1 MRICICGKH
10 REDAVKKAE
19 KALGVNSVNVDF
31 PGTEIEQHKLFHN
44 AALSFKYFE
53 KENVVFDGGVFD
65 EDNYKLYVDLGW
77 ADLQEQIVLSVIT
90 NLDYVVIITEGMD
103 DRRVK
108 IYNDYA
114 ELYPKKFLILESAND
129 FEIG

>member
-19 KALGVNSVNVDF
+19 EALGVNSVNADF

-90 NLDYVVIITEGMD
+90 NLDYIVIITEGMD

-114 ELYPKKFLILESAND
+114 ELYPNKFLILESAND

>member
-19 KALGVNSVNVDF
+19 EALGVNSVNVDF
-31 PGTEIEQHKLFHN
+31 PGTEIEQNKLFHN

-90 NLDYVVIITEGMD
+90 NLDYIVIITEGMD

-114 ELYPKKFLILESAND
+114 ELYPNKFLILESAND